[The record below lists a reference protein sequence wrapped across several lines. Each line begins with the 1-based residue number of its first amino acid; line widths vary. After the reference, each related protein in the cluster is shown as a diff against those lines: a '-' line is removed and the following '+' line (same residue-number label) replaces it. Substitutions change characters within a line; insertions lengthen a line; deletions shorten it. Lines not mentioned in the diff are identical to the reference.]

1 MSRDAV
7 KRVASR
13 FRSRFLRYYVI
24 SKLATDPLYA
34 AVTERLRGGAL
45 PVTDIGCGV
54 GLTAFY
60 LREHGIRVPIVGVD
74 HDDAKIHTAREIAV
88 GYDDL
93 SFVAGDA
100 LDAAIAEGSVLLLD
114 VLHYLSDDEQNRLL
128 RTVAERVPRE
138 SVVIIR
144 EGIRDGSWRYRLTY
158 AAELFAR
165 SVRWLKAGELNFP
178 TRESIVGPFRER
190 GFEVEVSPL
199 WGRTPFNNYLFM
211 FRRPMSGTTKR

>member
-1 MSRDAV
+1 VSRDAA

-34 AVTERLRGGAL
+34 AVADRLRECTL
-45 PVTDIGCGV
+45 PVTDIGCGI

-60 LREHGIRVPIVGVD
+60 LREHGVQMPIHGFD
-74 HDDAKIHTAREIAV
+74 HDEGKIRAAREIAG

-93 SFVAGDA
+93 SFAAGDA
-100 LDAAIAEGSVLLLD
+100 RDASIAEGSVLLLD
-114 VLHYLSDDEQNRLL
+114 VLHYLSDEEQARLL
-128 RTVAERVPRE
+128 RSIAQRVPGE

-165 SVRWLKAGELNFP
+165 GVRWLKAGKLNFP
-178 TRESIVGPFRER
+178 TRESIVAPFREQ
-190 GFEVEVSPL
+190 GFEVEVSSL
-199 WGRTPFNNYLFM
+199 WGGTPFNNYLFM